1 MPDSVIEIQW
11 QAFRQIGYGNI
22 YIQFSEN
29 LKTIGGKSIVGIGL
43 GDVWLPDSLEYIG
56 ELSFSYTGI
65 QRLRLPNNPNLV
77 FADQVFIDHWNLC
90 HVIIPEGITTTG
102 RAMFAQTKIGGNL
115 KSVVVPST
123 VQSIKR
129 SMFQYCEDL
138 NLTLC
143 HGIQEFEEYA
153 FGWSQIKQVNIPD
166 SVKRIGDYGFVYAG
180 VENIYLPDSI
190 VSVGQYCF
198 QQCNNLKHI
207 TFSNNMTEV
216 GYAVLGDLPS
226 LKSIDFGTGIN
237 TLVSFSLYWV
247 KALESLY
254 IPKNITNIEICALSG
269 CDSLTTITVDP
280 ENPVYDCRDNC
291 NAIISTADN
300 TLIAGCKTTVIP
312 TSVTSL
318 AESAFDTC
326 TTLETVTIP
335 ANITNIGP
343 YCFYCCT
350 GIRTFN
356 YNGTTEQWNSITL
369 GEGWTEE
376 SSITQIIC
384 TNGIINL

>member
-1 MPDSVIEIQW
+1 
-11 QAFRQIGYGNI
+11 
-22 YIQFSEN
+22 
-29 LKTIGGKSIVGIGL
+29 
-43 GDVWLPDSLEYIG
+43 
-56 ELSFSYTGI
+56 
-65 QRLRLPNNPNLV
+65 
-77 FADQVFIDHWNLC
+77 
-90 HVIIPEGITTTG
+90 
-102 RAMFAQTKIGGNL
+102 
-115 KSVVVPST
+115 
-123 VQSIKR
+123 
-129 SMFQYCEDL
+129 
-138 NLTLC
+138 
-143 HGIQEFEEYA
+143 
-153 FGWSQIKQVNIPD
+153 
-166 SVKRIGDYGFVYAG
+166 
-180 VENIYLPDSI
+180 
-190 VSVGQYCF
+190 
-198 QQCNNLKHI
+198 
-207 TFSNNMTEV
+207 MTDV

-269 CDSLTTITVDP
+269 CDSLTDITVDP

-291 NAIISTADN
+291 NAIIRTADN